1 MVIQTTVRHIEGL
14 NERGLRGGG
23 GEAGGGKEGEE
34 KKGEE
39 KEGGREESKQA
50 IDCSSLVLLS
60 GAAVSCVQLVE
71 ERPTF
76 FSILPMASQARLLIF
91 GLKARQSRHTHS

>member
-1 MVIQTTVRHIEGL
+1 MVIQTTVGHIEGL
-14 NERGLRGGG
+14 NERGLSG
-23 GEAGGGKEGEE
+23 GEAGRERRRREGKGGEREV
-34 KKGEE
+34 
-39 KEGGREESKQA
+39 GGREGRKQA
-50 IDCSSLVLLS
+50 IECSSLVLLS
-60 GAAVSCVQLVE
+60 GAAVSCVQLVK